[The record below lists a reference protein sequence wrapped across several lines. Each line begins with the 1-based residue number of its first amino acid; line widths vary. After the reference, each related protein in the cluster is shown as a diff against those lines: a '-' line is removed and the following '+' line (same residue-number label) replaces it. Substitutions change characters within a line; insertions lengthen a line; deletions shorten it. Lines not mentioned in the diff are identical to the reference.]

1 MFDLYFSYNDILS
14 KKIIMFIYEKNINKQ
29 VKINLLDI
37 SQSNQKY
44 KKIPLLIDHN
54 NKKIVEKSK
63 IFDYLKDYIDS
74 LKEIKNKSMSIEHL
88 NNIESNKT
96 LNVKPFNDC
105 ESKLSSLYCYID
117 FQCQVAS
124 AYIADRFA
132 KVSAFVQRLAL
143 SHPFLHSQR

>member
-44 KKIPLLIDHN
+44 
-54 NKKIVEKSK
+54 KKIVEKSK

-117 FQCQVAS
+117 FQ
-124 AYIADRFA
+124 
-132 KVSAFVQRLAL
+132 
-143 SHPFLHSQR
+143 